1 MKLQI
6 SRMTRMVQSAIGNR
20 QSESFR
26 CLLPGAYC
34 LLLLCLLP
42 AVLLGQGT
50 AGPVQG
56 GTNYSGLEGSFGVPS
71 VSWAATGLTLNYTAG
86 TVFQKGSS
94 NAITAATA
102 TLTANE
108 TSCSLAGVLAGSCNL
123 VYWPGSG
130 SALSSTTSYA
140 AAAANGSAILY
151 FCTTNSSANITGC
164 AISTEDVLGAIP
176 ATYNDGLLMVPV
188 SNCAFTATTTAFT
201 ASGLTRLAANQIA
214 WSGTT
219 NTTAG
224 TVAMTCDLGL
234 EGRTTSGL
242 GFVAKDIAV
251 QYGVQTTAISSIAT
265 PTLKTNAYPAY
276 GGAAADALAS
286 VGGTLTSTPASL
298 QLATTTSGLF
308 YNADFSLG
316 TPFTLTDQT
325 KVSFE
330 TVFTTAAAATTLQVS
345 GLLVHGNWI
354 Q

>member
-1 MKLQI
+1 
-6 SRMTRMVQSAIGNR
+6 MVQSRIGNR
-20 QSESFR
+20 QTEFFR

-34 LLLLCLLP
+34 LLFLCLLP
-42 AVLLGQGT
+42 AVLLGQGV

-56 GTNYSGLEGSFGVPS
+56 GTNYSGLEGSFGLPS
-71 VSWAATGLTLNYTAG
+71 VAWAATGLTLNYTAG
-86 TVFQKGSS
+86 AVFQKGSS
-94 NAITAATA
+94 NAITGGTA
-102 TLTANE
+102 TLTTTE
-108 TSCSLAGVLAGSCNL
+108 TSCSQAGILAGACNI

-130 SALSSTTSYA
+130 SSLLATTAYPTA
-140 AAAANGSAILY
+140 AASGNEILY
-151 FCTTNSSANITGC
+151 FCTTNSGANITGC
-164 AISTEDVLGAIP
+164 AIATEDVLGAIP

-251 QYGVQTTAISSIAT
+251 QYGVQTTALASIAT
-265 PTLKTNAYPAY
+265 PTLKTNGYPAY
-276 GGAAADALAS
+276 GGTAADTLTT
-286 VGGTLTSTPASL
+286 VGGTLTSNPASL
-298 QLATTTSGLF
+298 QLALTTSGTF
-308 YNADFSLG
+308 YNADFSVG

-330 TVFTTAAAATTLQVS
+330 MVFTTAGSTATTIQVS